1 MRALVLY
8 NTFSGNSRFIKK
20 LDYIAKTLKTKYDIV
35 DFYKSEY
42 AGANTDY
49 IRLKGSVY
57 DLLVCVG
64 GDGTVHEVV
73 NAVMKLAVKPKIA
86 YIPAGTCNDAAN
98 SLGLKKNVKKTL
110 KTILNGYSTK
120 MDLFKINDE
129 YFVYGLAAGCLTEI
143 SYDTGRGIK
152 KNMGKFAYYL
162 QGLKAYMDTKTINV
176 SIETNGQKIS
186 GDYSLM
192 LALNTRY
199 LAGFKLHRKQRI
211 YLNDSKIRVTLIKK
225 TSKFVNIIDFG
236 MFLIFGERYKHN
248 IINFDSTN
256 FIVESNQPV
265 AYNTDGEMF
274 GKHNLINVE
283 CVPLAIELITTKR
296 VYRRHFLT
304 EE

>member
-42 AGANTDY
+42 AGSNTDY
-49 IRLKGSVY
+49 ILLKGSVY

-64 GDGTVHEVV
+64 GDGTVHEAV
-73 NAVMKLAVKPKIA
+73 NAVMKLEIKPKIA

-98 SLGLKKNVKKTL
+98 SLGLKKNIKRTL
-110 KTILNGYSTK
+110 KTILKGCSAK

-129 YFVYGLAAGCLTEI
+129 YFIYGLAAGCLTEI
-143 SYDTGRGIK
+143 SYDTGRGLK
-152 KNMGKFAYYL
+152 KNIGKFAYYL
-162 QGLKAYMDTKTINV
+162 QGLKSYMDTKTINI
-176 SIETNGQKIS
+176 SIETNGQEIS
-186 GDYSLM
+186 GDFSLM

-199 LAGFKLHRKQRI
+199 LAGFKIHRNERI

-225 TSKFVNIIDFG
+225 TNKFANIIDFG

-248 IINFDSTN
+248 IINFDSEK
-256 FIVESNQPV
+256 FVIKSNQPV

-283 CVPLAIELITTKR
+283 CEPLAIELITAKR
-296 VYRRHFLT
+296 VYKRHFKQ
-304 EE
+304 

>member
-8 NTFSGNSRFIKK
+8 NTFSGNSRFIKR
-20 LDYIAKTLKTKYDIV
+20 LDYIAKSLKTKYDIV

-42 AGANTDY
+42 MGSNADY

-64 GDGTVHEVV
+64 GDGTVHEVI
-73 NAVMKLAVKPKIA
+73 NAVMKLDRKPKLA
-86 YIPAGTCNDAAN
+86 YIPAGTCNDAAR
-98 SLGLKKNVKKTL
+98 SLGLRRNIKKTI
-110 KTILNGYSTK
+110 KTILKGCSAK

-129 YFVYGLAAGCLTEI
+129 YFMYGLAAGCLTEI

-152 KNMGKFAYYL
+152 KNIGKFAYYL
-162 QGLKAYMDTKTINV
+162 QGLKSYVDTKTINIT
-176 SIETNGQKIS
+176 IETNGQEIS
-186 GDYSLM
+186 GDFSLM

-199 LAGFKLHRKQRI
+199 LAGFRINRKQRI

-225 TSKFVNIIDFG
+225 TTKLVNIFDFG

-248 IINFDSTN
+248 IINFDSEK
-256 FIVESNQPV
+256 FVVKSNQLV

-274 GKHNLINVE
+274 GKHNLIDVS
-283 CVPLAIELITTKR
+283 CVPLAIELITTRR
-296 VYRRHFLT
+296 VFKRHFISNN
-304 EE
+304 